1 LEIIVED
8 TENVALFVRINS
20 VLKARLEARA
30 KAERRS
36 LASLV
41 EILLRQSLA
50 DRDVDAA

>member
-1 LEIIVED
+1 MED
-8 TENVALFVRINS
+8 VENVALFVRINS

>member
-1 LEIIVED
+1 MEIIVED
-8 TENVALFVRINS
+8 TENVPLFVRIDS

-41 EILLRQSLA
+41 EALLRESLA
-50 DRDVDAA
+50 DRDAA

>member
-1 LEIIVED
+1 VEIIVED

>member
-1 LEIIVED
+1 MKIIVES
-8 TENVALFVRINS
+8 TENVALFVRIDS

-41 EILLRQSLA
+41 EALLRESLA
-50 DRDVDAA
+50 DRDAA